1 MIYRILY
8 QYFSGIPEH
17 EFIYRDQEIQTGPKK
32 GDIRKTVTLSM
43 PPYHFKRKTKARDI
57 GKKAI
62 FECISCAKNDVKNYA
77 HAIKYDDLNGEE
89 YHELVHWPNDHDCAP
104 SATSHLARIFT
115 KKCYDA
121 VETDPTKSVFL
132 IYKDVRAEM
141 GNDLTPEEK
150 IAFLCEIPRLHSIK
164 AALYKRT

>member
-1 MIYRILY
+1 MTKLIL
-8 QYFSGIPEH
+8 
-17 EFIYRDQEIQTGPKK
+17 
-32 GDIRKTVTLSM
+32 

-115 KKCYDA
+115 KRCYDA

-164 AALYKRT
+164 AALYKRRRKFIPTAPQDFVSKYYML

>member
-1 MIYRILY
+1 
-8 QYFSGIPEH
+8 
-17 EFIYRDQEIQTGPKK
+17 
-32 GDIRKTVTLSM
+32 M

-57 GKKAI
+57 GKKEI

-115 KKCYDA
+115 KQCYDA
-121 VETDPTKSVFL
+121 VETDPTKSVFQ
-132 IYKDVRAEM
+132 IYKDVRAEI

-150 IAFLCEIPRLHSIK
+150 IVFLCEIPRLHAINGQ
-164 AALYKRT
+164 L

>member
-1 MIYRILY
+1 
-8 QYFSGIPEH
+8 
-17 EFIYRDQEIQTGPKK
+17 
-32 GDIRKTVTLSM
+32 M

-115 KKCYDA
+115 KRCYDA

-141 GNDLTPEEK
+141 GSDLTPEEK

-164 AALYKRT
+164 VALYNRRRKFIPTAPKDFVSKYYML